1 MLTAC
6 AHTCLIDIA
15 PSTGS
20 MSEYALGHDKG
31 KRHQRENA
39 VFQIKYCGLL

>member
-6 AHTCLIDIA
+6 AHTCLIDIV

-20 MSEYALGHDKG
+20 MSGYALGHDKG
-31 KRHQRENA
+31 KRHQRDNA
-39 VFQIKYCGLL
+39 VFQLKYCVLL